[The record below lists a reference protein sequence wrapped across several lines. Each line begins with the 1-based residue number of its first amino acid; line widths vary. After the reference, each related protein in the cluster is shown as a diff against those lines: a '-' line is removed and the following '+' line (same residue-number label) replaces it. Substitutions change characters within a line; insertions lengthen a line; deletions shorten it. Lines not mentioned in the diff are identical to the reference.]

1 MSDSITE
8 PPGFQIPDVLAKELA
23 RFLQDKI
30 VYGDLAP
37 GTRLIEEDIVRRYNV
52 SRSPVRE
59 AFRILE
65 QDGLLVRDRRRGVRV
80 GLLSVTDL
88 DEIYACRLPLE
99 GLAAEEAAKHR
110 TDAHLPGLEAA
121 MDGLQAAFH
130 AANVGAYFE
139 QNVRLTDS
147 ILLASGNATLRRLI
161 GIIGKQALRYR
172 FLAYSRT
179 SAMMQ
184 LSVETNREIIDAIM
198 HQRGR
203 TARMLTEDLI
213 QESWKGIRAT
223 IADPAFAA
231 P

>member
-1 MSDSITE
+1 MSDSLAE
-8 PPGFQIPDVLAKELA
+8 PPAFQIPDVLAKELA

-30 VYGDLAP
+30 VYGELAP
-37 GTRLIEEDIVRRYNV
+37 GVRLIEEDIVRRYNV

-99 GLAAEEAAKHR
+99 GLAAEEAATHR

-121 MDGLQAAFH
+121 MDGLQAAFQ
-130 AANVGAYFE
+130 ASSVGEYFE
-139 QNVRLTDS
+139 QNVRLTDR

-179 SAMMQ
+179 TAMMQ
-184 LSVETNREIIDAIM
+184 LSVETNREIIDAIV

-213 QESWKGIRAT
+213 QQSWKGIRAT
-223 IADPAFAA
+223 FDDP
-231 P
+231 

>member
-1 MSDSITE
+1 MSANTSE
-8 PPGFQIPDVLAKELA
+8 PTFQIPDVLAKELA

-30 VYGDLAP
+30 VYGELAP

-110 TDAHLPGLEAA
+110 DGGPPVRPRGGDGWAA
-121 MDGLQAAFH
+121 DG
-130 AANVGAYFE
+130 VSRRERREYFQ
-139 QNVRLTDS
+139 QNVRLTDR
-147 ILLASGNATLRRLI
+147 ILLASGNATLQPADRHDR
-161 GIIGKQALRYR
+161 QA
-172 FLAYSRT
+172 
-179 SAMMQ
+179 SAA
-184 LSVETNREIIDAIM
+184 LPLP
-198 HQRGR
+198 G
-203 TARMLTEDLI
+203 L
-213 QESWKGIRAT
+213 
-223 IADPAFAA
+223 
-231 P
+231 

>member
-1 MSDSITE
+1 MSDSNAE
-8 PPGFQIPDVLAKELA
+8 APAFHIPDVLAKELA

-30 VYGDLAP
+30 VYGELAP
-37 GTRLIEEDIVRRYNV
+37 GTRLIEEDIVRRHSV

-59 AFRILE
+59 AFRVLE

-110 TDAHLPGLEAA
+110 TDAHLPALEEA
-121 MDGLQAAFH
+121 MNGLQNAFC
-130 AANVGAYFE
+130 AANVCEYFE
-139 QNVRLTDS
+139 QNVRMTDC

-184 LSVETNREIIDAIM
+184 LSVETNREIIDAIV

-203 TARMLTEDLI
+203 TARTLTEDLI
-213 QESWKGIRAT
+213 QQSWKGIRAT
-223 IADPAFAA
+223 FADP
-231 P
+231 

>member
-1 MSDSITE
+1 MSDSIAE
-8 PPGFQIPDVLAKELA
+8 PPAFQFPDVLAKELA

-30 VYGDLAP
+30 VYGEFAP

-80 GLLSVTDL
+80 GLLSVADL

-99 GLAAEEAAKHR
+99 GLAAEEAARRR

-121 MDGLQAAFH
+121 MDGLQAAFR
-130 AANVGAYFE
+130 AANVGEYFE
-139 QNVRLTDS
+139 QNVRLTDR

-184 LSVETNREIIDAIM
+184 LSVETNREIIDAIA
-198 HQRGR
+198 HQRER

-213 QESWKGIRAT
+213 RQSWKGIRAT
-223 IADPAFAA
+223 FADP
-231 P
+231 

>member
-1 MSDSITE
+1 MSENTAE
-8 PPGFQIPDVLAKELA
+8 PPVFQIPDVLAKELA

-30 VYGDLAP
+30 VYGELAP
-37 GTRLIEEDIVRRYNV
+37 GIRLIEEEIVRRYNV

-80 GLLSVTDL
+80 GLLSVADL

-121 MDGLQAAFH
+121 MDGLQEAFR
-130 AANVGAYFE
+130 ASNVSEYFE
-139 QNVRLTDS
+139 QNVRLTDR

-184 LSVETNREIIDAIM
+184 LSVETNREIIDAIV

-203 TARMLTEDLI
+203 TARTLTEDLI
-213 QESWKGIRAT
+213 QQSWKGIRAT
-223 IADPAFAA
+223 FADD
-231 P
+231 

>member
-1 MSDSITE
+1 VNDSIAE
-8 PPGFQIPDVLAKELA
+8 PPAFQIPDVLAKELA

-30 VYGDLAP
+30 VYGELAP
-37 GTRLIEEDIVRRYNV
+37 GTRLIEEEIVRRYNV

-121 MDGLQAAFH
+121 MDGLQAAFR
-130 AANVGAYFE
+130 AANVGEYFE
-139 QNVRLTDS
+139 QNVRLTDR

-184 LSVETNREIIDAIM
+184 LSVETNREIIDAIV

-213 QESWKGIRAT
+213 QQSWKGIRAT
-223 IADPAFAA
+223 FADPTFADA
-231 P
+231 

>member
-1 MSDSITE
+1 MNDSIAE
-8 PPGFQIPDVLAKELA
+8 PPAFQIPDVLAKELA

-30 VYGDLAP
+30 VYGELAP
-37 GTRLIEEDIVRRYNV
+37 GTRLIEEEIVRRYNV

-121 MDGLQAAFH
+121 MDGLQAAFR
-130 AANVGAYFE
+130 AANVGEYFE
-139 QNVRLTDS
+139 QNVRLTDR

-184 LSVETNREIIDAIM
+184 LSVETNREIIDAIV

-213 QESWKGIRAT
+213 QQSWKGIRAT
-223 IADPAFAA
+223 FADPTFADA
-231 P
+231 

>member
-1 MSDSITE
+1 VSESVAE
-8 PPGFQIPDVLAKELA
+8 SPAFQIPDVLAKELA

-30 VYGDLAP
+30 VYGELAP
-37 GTRLIEEDIVRRYNV
+37 GIRLIEEEIVRRYNV

-80 GLLSVTDL
+80 GLLSIADL
-88 DEIYACRLPLE
+88 DEIYACRMPLE

-121 MDGLQAAFH
+121 MNGLQDAFR
-130 AANVGAYFE
+130 ASNVSDYFE
-139 QNVRLTDS
+139 QNVRLSDH

-184 LSVETNREIIDAIM
+184 LSVETNREIIDAIV

-203 TARMLTEDLI
+203 TARTLTEDLI

-223 IADPAFAA
+223 FDEA
-231 P
+231 